1 MRGGLAFASQ
11 SKEEFYPFY
20 HCRKELDSELL
31 EAKSTV
37 KGVLTADGDGLVLKG
52 KQDLIMM
59 AT

>member
-1 MRGGLAFASQ
+1 MRGGLAFAS
-11 SKEEFYPFY
+11 SKSREEFYPFY

-52 KQDLIMM
+52 E
-59 AT
+59 

>member
-52 KQDLIMM
+52 E
-59 AT
+59 